1 MRACD
6 GNEMKL
12 KTKKWQ
18 LNKNKS
24 NRTDDGILLSSVPRR
39 RCRRH
44 RRCSYFLFCC
54 FVRSFVRGVFFSL
67 LLLHLM
73 FSYSRIFTTFIFMEH
88 EKKMYASP
96 LGSYEH

>member
-1 MRACD
+1 MMVYYC
-6 GNEMKL
+6 
-12 KTKKWQ
+12 
-18 LNKNKS
+18 
-24 NRTDDGILLSSVPRR
+24 LLCLDVVVVVIAVAVISCFVV
-39 RCRRH
+39 
-44 RRCSYFLFCC
+44 L
-54 FVRSFVRGVFFSL
+54 FVRSFVVFFFSL